1 MPPITRVWQNLDQEL
16 PLREVSMLTQAVE
29 QREWFL
35 QVITKVFLGFALIAL
50 LMASVGLYAVIAQA
64 AASRTQEVGVRMALG
79 ASTQSI
85 MLLVMKRGLWQIAAG
100 LTLGVCAA
108 FPVTHLMA
116 SLPIGVSTT
125 ARRCSLWLPSAWPP
139 AGCRL
144 AKLRLSNRSRPFAT
158 NSLNASLQLSGLNA

>member
-50 LMASVGLYAVIAQA
+50 LMASVGLYAVIAHA
-64 AASRTQEVGVRMALG
+64 AASRTQEIGVRIALG

-125 ARRCSLWLPSAWPP
+125 APSVFIVVAFVLFHPLDVLGVEFRNAPHFFP
-139 AGCRL
+139 AT
-144 AKLRLSNRSRPFAT
+144 A
-158 NSLNASLQLSGLNA
+158 